1 MCLLYNNILQ
11 ISLLT
16 IGSLCVVALS
26 FDNTNT
32 FNDKL
37 LLPALVRHPEPVSLK
52 MLHNHCL
59 LIIEMP

>member
-37 LLPALVRHPEPVSLK
+37 LLPALVRGPGS
-52 MLHNHCL
+52 CL
-59 LIIEMP
+59 LKNAPQSMSPYD